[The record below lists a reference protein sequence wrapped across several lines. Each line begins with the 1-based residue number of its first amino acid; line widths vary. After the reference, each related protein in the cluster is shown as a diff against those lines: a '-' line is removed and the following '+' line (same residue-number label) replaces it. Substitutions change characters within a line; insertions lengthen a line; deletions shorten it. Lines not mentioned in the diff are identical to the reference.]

1 MAASSKE
8 NHMKRLLPWVLC
20 GVLTVCCVG
29 LLLEVQ
35 KLREAAQVTTLDP
48 AASEGTNAP
57 QVEASRAP
65 NPEKDEIAAREQ
77 RELLRLRNEVHQL
90 RESKQELET
99 NVNSQKQ
106 QLLAAKAAQER
117 LLAFRE
123 TATSAL
129 EAIPL
134 KPGMIGVMFTAT
146 NNQPMVRAVGDN
158 SPAGR
163 AGIKPGD
170 LILSVDGT
178 NVSTMTFTQVMQAI
192 RGDEGAQVVLEID
205 DGTPNGRRLVTLL
218 REKVNPQD
226 IKVPASS
233 NGPG

>member
-1 MAASSKE
+1 MVQRS
-8 NHMKRLLPWVLC
+8 HMKRLLPWVLC
-20 GVLTVCCVG
+20 VVLAVCCVG

-35 KLREAAQVTTLDP
+35 KLREAAQVTTVDT
-48 AASEGTNAP
+48 AASDGTNAP
-57 QVEASRAP
+57 QVEASPAP
-65 NPEKDEIAAREQ
+65 NPEKDEIAARE
-77 RELLRLRNEVHQL
+77 RGELLRLRNEVHQL
-90 RESKQELET
+90 RESKQELERR
-99 NVNSQKQ
+99 VNSQAQ
-106 QLLAAKAAQER
+106 QLSAAKAAQER
-117 LLAFRE
+117 AQVLGEA
-123 TATSAL
+123 ATRTP
-129 EAIPL
+129 EAIPI

-178 NVSTMTFTQVMQAI
+178 NVSTMTFAQVMQAI
-192 RGDEGAQVVLEID
+192 RGDEGTQVVLEID

-218 REKVNPQD
+218 REKVNAQD
-226 IKVPASS
+226 IKVPASP